1 MTESKIVV
9 NVFKMTVWLEYQ
21 AFVFASTSLLMG
33 IVGPFG
39 HLVVETCNNGTTNA
53 ERHQWDSLWVELIC
67 LLKVVV
73 NELFTWRR
81 RLDTQQ
87 RRDEFPLEN

>member
-21 AFVFASTSLLMG
+21 AFVFASPSLLMG

-53 ERHQWDSLWVELIC
+53 ERHQWDSLWMELIC

-87 RRDEFPLEN
+87 RRDKFPLEN